1 MRKVRGPTISLQSHA
16 IIGRCALLSC
26 QGSEVVKEDLLD
38 DIIKESSP
46 YKAPEKIMTRSDL
59 ASDFAKPKTYSPD
72 ESVEIKALLW
82 C

>member
-1 MRKVRGPTISLQSHA
+1 M
-16 IIGRCALLSC
+16 
-26 QGSEVVKEDLLD
+26 VKEDLLD